1 MFGFKFD
8 EDKIKVAID
17 IYKEE
22 HGSYPYLIL
31 NTETEKY
38 LPTEIAMPTYS
49 SLFITCGGSFS
60 DCTDHS
66 DNTKEINK
74 SKRTKWHNAKILID
88 NDLKLGEVLIK

>member
-31 NTETEKY
+31 STETEKY
-38 LPTEIAMPTYS
+38 LPTPIPTSS
-49 SLFITCGGSFS
+49 SLFITCFA
-60 DCTDHS
+60 DPKD
-66 DNTKEINK
+66 TKDITEVDK
-74 SKRTKWHNAKILID
+74 SKRTKWYNSKILID
-88 NDLKLGEVLIK
+88 DDLKFGEIFIK

>member
-8 EDKIKVAID
+8 EDKIKAAID

-22 HGSYPYLIL
+22 HESYPYLIL

-38 LPTEIAMPTYS
+38 LPTEIAIPTYS
-49 SLFITCGGSFS
+49 SSFITCFVDSKG
-60 DCTDHS
+60 
-66 DNTKEINK
+66 TKDITEVDK

-88 NDLKLGEVLIK
+88 DDLRFGEIFIK